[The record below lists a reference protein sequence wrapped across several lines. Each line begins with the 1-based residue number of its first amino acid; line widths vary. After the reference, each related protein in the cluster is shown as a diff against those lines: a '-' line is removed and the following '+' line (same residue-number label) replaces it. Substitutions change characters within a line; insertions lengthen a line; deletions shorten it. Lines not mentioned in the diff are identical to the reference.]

1 MFSRLPDDPTLTA
14 EQLAERENTEARKR
28 LPEAGDLTS
37 VCRNGRALYFRVSQE
52 LGLYAERQY
61 KYLKFDVAGGPLFRF
76 LKLTIVSPILHRLCE

>member
-37 VCRNGRALYFRVSQE
+37 RFVEMAEHFISESLKNWGFTLKDNTNTSSLTWRVAHSSV
-52 LGLYAERQY
+52 
-61 KYLKFDVAGGPLFRF
+61 F
-76 LKLTIVSPILHRLCE
+76 